1 MSNFLSDITSLYW
14 WIGVVVMGILINL
27 ISSYLKPQIDSFTS
41 KYSIS
46 KREKNKKKQDWR
58 IKKLEKLKSNQN
70 EKLLLYMQISGNYL
84 RCIVFLLF
92 GIIFYSLPN
101 VLFDLISS
109 INIATDTRLSNSY
122 EYYYQT
128 FTPILGYGFGSF

>member
-1 MSNFLSDITSLYW
+1 
-14 WIGVVVMGILINL
+14 
-27 ISSYLKPQIDSFTS
+27 
-41 KYSIS
+41 
-46 KREKNKKKQDWR
+46 
-58 IKKLEKLKSNQN
+58 
-70 EKLLLYMQISGNYL
+70 MQISGNYL

-128 FTPILGYGFGSF
+128 FTPILGYGFGSFLVLIAYYVWAQAIKLTNLLSEVLEPY